1 MTVQSKPAGYHSVT
15 PYLIVDGAAAAI
27 DYYAKAF
34 GATEVMRLPMGD
46 KIGHAEVMIGDSH
59 VMLSDEWPDMGLLG
73 PAKRGGATASL
84 MLYVDDVDT
93 VFARALKAG
102 ASVEKEVENQFWGD
116 RMGTLID
123 PFGQRWTLS
132 THVEDVAPE
141 EIERRMKAWSAAQ
154 GG

>member
-123 PFGQRWTLS
+123 PFGQRWTLA
-132 THVEDVAPE
+132 THVEDVAPG

>member
-123 PFGQRWTLS
+123 PFGQRWTLA

-154 GG
+154 GD

>member
-123 PFGQRWTLS
+123 PFGQRWTLA

>member
-84 MLYVDDVDT
+84 MLYVDDADT

-123 PFGQRWTLS
+123 PFGQRWTLA

>member
-1 MTVQSKPAGYHSVT
+1 MTVQSKPVGYHSVT

-123 PFGQRWTLS
+123 PFGQRWTLA